1 MRRKKDRQG
10 GVKECLVLLM
20 ITKPK
25 PRTHFKILKKE
36 KKKRMS
42 FFFFLPKTHPSVT
55 GSLVFESSRMET
67 TPKSGQLSGS
77 TLVVEHDKTLKMY
90 LRNKN

>member
-36 KKKRMS
+36 KKKKNVV
-42 FFFFLPKTHPSVT
+42 FLFPSQD
-55 GSLVFESSRMET
+55 
-67 TPKSGQLSGS
+67 TPFGHWLFGF
-77 TLVVEHDKTLKMY
+77 
-90 LRNKN
+90 